1 MNDATALLR
10 LMSWLSP
17 VFPIGGFAYSA
28 GLEQAV
34 HAGHVGDRES
44 LAAWVEVQLT
54 QGAQWNDAVMLVE
67 AHRGAGDRDG
77 LAELSDLCR
86 ALCVGQERLNE
97 TVGQG
102 TSFLQAVSHWVSR
115 DHFPGRETPL
125 PVAVGIA
132 AGVDG
137 IDPRL
142 AVGAYLHAFASNQ
155 LQCAIRLSVL
165 GQDGAAGALAR
176 PRDDHRRNSRA
187 RREFDTGRSWR
198 RCLCCRYCLDEPRDP
213 RTETVPVMIIV
224 SALFIALVLG
234 LTSALHFY
242 WAAGGMWLEPETS
255 RASLEPSSVATA
267 SPECPTG
274 G

>member
-1 MNDATALLR
+1 MNDAAALLR

-28 GLEQAV
+28 GLEQTV
-34 HAGHVGDRES
+34 HSGHVGDRES

-67 AHRGAGDRDG
+67 AHRGAGDRDR

-165 GQDGAAGALAR
+165 GQDGAAAALAGLETIIGETAER
-176 PRDDHRRNSRA
+176 AANSTLEDLGGA
-187 RREFDTGRSWR
+187 AFVADIASMKHEI
-198 RCLCCRYCLDEPRDP
+198 LEPR
-213 RTETVPVMIIV
+213 
-224 SALFIALVLG
+224 LFL
-234 LTSALHFY
+234 S
-242 WAAGGMWLEPETS
+242 
-255 RASLEPSSVATA
+255 
-267 SPECPTG
+267 
-274 G
+274 

>member
-1 MNDATALLR
+1 MGSKMTDSASVLK

-34 HAGHVGDRES
+34 RSGHVGDRAS

-67 AHRGAGDRDG
+67 AHRNAHEIEK
-77 LAELSDLCR
+77 LTELSGLCK

-102 TSFLQAVSHWVSR
+102 TSFLQAVSHWVGQA
-115 DHFPGRETPL
+115 HFPGRETPL

-132 AGVDG
+132 AGVES
-137 IDPRL
+137 IAPRL
-142 AVGAYLHAFASNQ
+142 AVSAYLHAFASNQ

-165 GQDGAAGALAR
+165 GQDGAAAALAGLEATIGR
-176 PRDDHRRNSRA
+176 TAERA
-187 RREFDTGRSWR
+187 ADSTLEDLGGAAFIADIASMNHET
-198 RCLCCRYCLDEPRDP
+198 LEPR
-213 RTETVPVMIIV
+213 
-224 SALFIALVLG
+224 LFL
-234 LTSALHFY
+234 S
-242 WAAGGMWLEPETS
+242 
-255 RASLEPSSVATA
+255 
-267 SPECPTG
+267 
-274 G
+274 